1 MDIIE
6 NGSITSPKGFRASG
20 VTAGIK
26 QSGKPDLALVVSDVP
41 SVSAAVFTQNRVQA
55 APVIISRQHVAT
67 HGDRMQAIVVNS
79 GNANAV
85 TGDRGL
91 DNAADMTASTASE
104 LDIDAGQTM
113 VMSTGVIGH
122 QLPMEKVTHGILDAI
137 KALSYEGGHDAA
149 RSIMT
154 TDTRPKEVAVK
165 IGAVTV
171 GGMCKGAA
179 MIHPNMATMLGII
192 TTDAKVGRAAL
203 QAALNAAVNVSFN
216 RISVDGDTSTND
228 TVIVL
233 ANGMSGVAPEAADFQ
248 AALSYVCAEL
258 AKMIVRDAEGASK
271 FITLRVSGA
280 RSEAEAHQVAS
291 TIATS
296 PLVKTA
302 IYGRDAN
309 WGRVL
314 AAAGRSGV
322 AIEPA
327 RISLKFGALTVLKDG
342 TPLAFDE
349 AEALRILTEKDIDI
363 ALDLGQGTASTTMW
377 TCDLT
382 HEYVSLNADYRT

>member
-41 SVSAAVFTQNRVQA
+41 AVCAAVFTQNRVQA
-55 APVIISRQHVAT
+55 APVIISRKHVAT

-91 DNAADMTASTASE
+91 DNAASMTSSAASE

-122 QLPMEKVTHGILDAI
+122 QLPMEKVTNGILGAI
-137 KALSYEGGHDAA
+137 QALSYEGGHDAA
-149 RSIMT
+149 RAIMT
-154 TDTRPKEVAVK
+154 TDTRPKEVAVR

-171 GGMCKGAA
+171 GGVCKGAA

-192 TTDAKVGRAAL
+192 TTDAKVERAAL

-233 ANGMSGVAPEAADFQ
+233 ANGMSGVAPAPADFQ

-258 AKMIVRDAEGASK
+258 AKLIVRDAEGASK
-271 FITLRVSGA
+271 FITLSVSGA

-327 RISLKFGALTVLKDG
+327 RVSLKFGALTVLKDG

-349 AEALRILTEKDIDI
+349 AEALKILTEKDIDI

>member
-1 MDIIE
+1 METIE

-20 VTAGIK
+20 TTAGIK
-26 QSGKPDLALVVSDVP
+26 QSGKPDMALIVSDVP
-41 SVSAAVFTQNRVQA
+41 AACAAVFTQNRVAA
-55 APVIISRQHVAT
+55 APVQISKQHVAS
-67 HGDRMQAIVVNS
+67 HGERMQAIVINS

-85 TGDRGL
+85 TGRGGL
-91 DNAADMTASTASE
+91 SNAANMAHTTSTE
-104 LDIDAGQTM
+104 LDLESGQTA
-113 VMSTGVIGH
+113 VMSTGVIGQ
-122 QLPMEKVTHGILDAI
+122 QLPMEKVTAGIHQAI
-137 KALSYEGGHDAA
+137 AALTYDGGHAA
-149 RSIMT
+149 ALAIMT
-154 TDTRPKEVAVK
+154 TDTRAKEVAVK
-165 IGAVTV
+165 LGAVTI

-179 MIHPNMATMLGII
+179 MIHPNMATMLGVL
-192 TTDAKVGRAAL
+192 TTDARMARAPL
-203 QAALNAAVNVSFN
+203 QAALSAAVARSFN

-228 TVIVL
+228 TVFLL
-233 ANGMSGVAPEAADFQ
+233 ANGMSGVAPDADDFQ
-248 AALSYVCAEL
+248 TALDHVCTEL

-271 FITLRVSGA
+271 FVTLTVKGA
-280 RSEAEAHQVAS
+280 RSEREAHQVAS

-322 AIEPA
+322 SIEPEK
-327 RISLKFGALTVLKDG
+327 IGLHFGPLQVLQDG
-342 TPLAFDE
+342 TPLPF
-349 AEALRILTEKDIDI
+349 AEDMALKILSESDIDI
-363 ALDLGQGTASTTMW
+363 VLDLGQGEAATTMW

>member
-26 QSGKPDLALVVSDVP
+26 QSGNPDLALVVSDVP
-41 SVSAAVFTQNRVQA
+41 GVCAAVFTQNRVQA

-91 DNAADMTASTASE
+91 DNAANMTASAASE

-122 QLPMEKVTHGILDAI
+122 QLPMEKMTGGILDATR
-137 KALSYEGGHDAA
+137 ALSYEGGHDAA
-149 RSIMT
+149 RAIMT

-192 TTDAKVGRAAL
+192 TTDAKVERTAL

-233 ANGMSGVAPEAADFQ
+233 ANGMSGVAPAPDDFQ
-248 AALSYVCAEL
+248 AALSHVCAEL

-349 AEALRILTEKDIDI
+349 AEALQILTETDIDI

>member
-41 SVSAAVFTQNRVQA
+41 GVCAAVFTQNRVQA
-55 APVIISRQHVAT
+55 APVLISRQHVET

-91 DNAADMTASTASE
+91 DNAASMTSSAASE

-165 IGAVTV
+165 IGAVTI

-179 MIHPNMATMLGII
+179 MIHPNMATMLGVI
-192 TTDAKVGRAAL
+192 TTDAKVERTAL

-233 ANGMSGVAPEAADFQ
+233 ANGMSGVAPEPADFQ
-248 AALSYVCAEL
+248 EALSYVCAEL

-271 FITLRVSGA
+271 FITLTVSGA

-327 RISLKFGALTVLKDG
+327 RISLMFGALTVLKEG

>member
-20 VTAGIK
+20 TTAGIK
-26 QSGKPDLALVVSDVP
+26 QSGTPDMALIVSDVP
-41 SVSAAVFTQNRVQA
+41 AACAAVFTQNLVAA
-55 APVIISRQHVAT
+55 APVQISRQHVAT
-67 HGDRMQAIVVNS
+67 HGDRMQAIVINS

-85 TGDRGL
+85 TGRGGL
-91 DNAADMTASTASE
+91 SNAANMTKTASTE
-104 LDIDAGQTM
+104 LDLESGQTV
-113 VMSTGVIGH
+113 VMSTGVIGR
-122 QLPMEKVTHGILDAI
+122 QLPMEKVSAGIHQAI
-137 KALSYEGGHDAA
+137 AALSYDGGHDAA
-149 RSIMT
+149 RAIMT
-154 TDTRPKEVAVK
+154 TDTRSKEVAVR
-165 IGAVTV
+165 IGGVII

-179 MIHPNMATMLGII
+179 MIHPNMATMLGVI
-192 TTDAKVGRAAL
+192 TTDARLMREPL
-203 QAALNAAVNVSFN
+203 QAALSAAVAKSFN

-228 TVIVL
+228 TVFLL
-233 ANGMSGVAPEAADFQ
+233 ANGMSGATPDAAEFQ
-248 AALSYVCAEL
+248 AALNHVCTEL
-258 AKMIVRDAEGASK
+258 AKLIVRDAEGASK
-271 FITLRVSGA
+271 FITLTVNGA
-280 RSEAEAHQVAS
+280 RSESEAHQVAS

-327 RISLKFGALTVLKDG
+327 KIGLHFGRLEVLRDG
-342 TPLAFDE
+342 TPLPFAEDE
-349 AEALRILTEKDIDI
+349 ALKILSESDIDI
-363 ALDLGQGTASTTMW
+363 VLELGQGVASTTMW

>member
-1 MDIIE
+1 MDIIKD
-6 NGSITSPKGFRASG
+6 GSITSPKGFRASG
-20 VTAGIK
+20 TTAGIK
-26 QSGKPDLALVVSDVP
+26 LSGKPDMALIVSDVP
-41 SVSAAVFTQNRVQA
+41 TACAAVFTQNLVAA
-55 APVIISRQHVAT
+55 APVQISKQHVAT
-67 HGDRMQAIVVNS
+67 HGDRMQAVVINS

-85 TGDRGL
+85 TGRGGL
-91 DNAADMTASTASE
+91 SNAANMTQTTSAE
-104 LDIDAGQTM
+104 LDLESGQTV
-113 VMSTGVIGH
+113 VMSTGVIGQ
-122 QLPMEKVTHGILDAI
+122 QLPMEKVTAGIHQAI
-137 KALSYEGGHDAA
+137 AALSYDGGHAA
-149 RSIMT
+149 AHAIMT
-154 TDTRPKEVAVK
+154 TDTRSKEVAVK
-165 IGAVTV
+165 VGAVTI

-179 MIHPNMATMLGII
+179 MIHPNMATMLGVI
-192 TTDAKVGRAAL
+192 TTDAKIARGPLQTAL
-203 QAALNAAVNVSFN
+203 SAAVARSFN

-228 TVIVL
+228 TVFL
-233 ANGMSGVAPEAADFQ
+233 MANGMSGVAPDAADFQ
-248 AALSYVCAEL
+248 AALDYVCTEL

-271 FITLRVSGA
+271 FITLTVRGA
-280 RSEAEAHQVAS
+280 RTEREAHQVAS

-327 RISLKFGALTVLKDG
+327 KIGLHFGPLHVLQDG
-342 TPLAFDE
+342 TPLPFAEDE
-349 AEALRILTEKDIDI
+349 ALKILSETDVDIV
-363 ALDLGQGTASTTMW
+363 LDLGQGDATTTMW